1 MYDKNNNIIM
11 NHSNGSIV
19 NVDENDIEDF
29 ADFAEYYRLDDDEDE
44 IQELIAEID
53 SLIIDIDNE
62 KKELDDYLINGGLL
76 PRRYSSW
83 IVRIIDCNSN
93 IQKHRAKIISKIL
106 GGDNEN

>member
-44 IQELIAEID
+44 IQELD
-53 SLIIDIDNE
+53 FS
-62 KKELDDYLINGGLL
+62 
-76 PRRYSSW
+76 
-83 IVRIIDCNSN
+83 
-93 IQKHRAKIISKIL
+93 
-106 GGDNEN
+106 